1 MRNKTAFAVIL
12 ALFAA
17 AMSLQAQSLKDN
29 EYYQK
34 SLALKAQAE
43 QAFDEGDY
51 DAAADYAAQASENA
65 RLSDEYVAKMVAKAE
80 ADRAIAAAKER
91 IAWADSVG
99 AEKGYPA
106 ECAAAKAGL
115 EAALAAYDKEEYPEA
130 RDLARGALA
139 ALASVS
145 GATPLPAT
153 YVVRLIP
160 ARRDCLWRIA
170 EYPFI
175 YNNPL
180 KWPVIYEA
188 NKKTFRDPSNPNLI
202 YPGQVLQIPSIKGE
216 TRSGA
221 YDPSKTY
228 TPLPKK

>member
-1 MRNKTAFAVIL
+1 MKNRITFAFVL
-12 ALFAA
+12 AFFAA

-29 EYYQK
+29 EYYRK
-34 SLALKAQAE
+34 SIELKAMAE

-51 DAAADYAAQASENA
+51 DAAASYAAQASEFAN
-65 RLSDEYVAKMVAKAE
+65 LSDEYVAKMVAKSE
-80 ADRAIAAAKER
+80 ADRAIAQAKER

-99 AEKGYPA
+99 VKKSYPA
-106 ECAAAKAGL
+106 EYAAASTGL
-115 EAALAAYDKEEYPEA
+115 EASLAAYGKEEYPEA
-130 RDLARGALA
+130 RDLARGVLS

-145 GATPLPAT
+145 GQTPLPAT

-188 NKKTFRDPSNPNLI
+188 NKKTFKDPNNPNLI

-221 YDPSKTY
+221 YDPAKTY